1 MNNYDNIRELLL
13 FAFDNFKDRDAFY
26 IRNKENYDTISYDT
40 YITDSLKLAQSLVDK
55 GYSGKHIAV
64 IGENSYEWVISYLA
78 IVSAGGVVV
87 PIDKE
92 LTVSEALNIVKTSD
106 SEALFYSSSY
116 DDVALE
122 TKSILEKEVFLTD
135 KPKSKNGHQTLR
147 ELINLQ
153 TDGSYFEK
161 IKRVPIDNDAMCS
174 IVYTSG
180 TTGLSKGVMLS
191 HTNLLTDVKACFSIA
206 KFGGNRFSVLP
217 MHHTYEFTLGMLFG
231 MAQGCATSIN
241 NSIKY
246 VAQNLKIFASTD
258 LIIVPLIAETLYN
271 AVWTTIRKSG
281 KEKLVRRMI
290 KLSNCLLKIGIDL
303 RKVFFKKVHESLGG
317 NVRHIFCGGAHIDP
331 AIARGYLDFGF
342 YFNIGYG
349 ITECSP
355 LIAGNVFFLRDK
367 MASCGKAIECN
378 EIKIE
383 DPNED
388 GEGHI
393 IVKGKNVMLGY
404 YKNKATT
411 DAVLVDGWFHTGD
424 IGKYDADGFL
434 YITGRTKNLI
444 VLKNGKNIYPEE
456 LEGYIYQN
464 PYVKEVVVY
473 AIGGT
478 VGDEVSMGAEI
489 FPNADRLEEDNISD
503 YKSVII
509 SEIAKM
515 NNSLPYYKRIAQTT
529 FRDSEF
535 DKTTTKKIKRESVH
549 GK

>member
-1 MNNYDNIRELLL
+1 MNNYNNLRELLL
-13 FAFDNFKDRDAFY
+13 FALDNYKDNNAFN
-26 IRNKENYDTISYDT
+26 IRNKEGYYSIT
-40 YITDSLKLAQSLVDK
+40 YQTYVTDALKLAQSLVNK
-55 GYSGKHIAV
+55 GYCGKHIAL
-64 IGENSYEWVISYLA
+64 IGENSYEWVVSYMA
-78 IVSAGGVVV
+78 IVSAGCVVV

-92 LTVSEALNIVKTSD
+92 LTVSEIVNIVKTSD
-106 SEALFYSSSY
+106 SEALFYSSAY
-116 DDVALE
+116 VDAALE
-122 TKSILEKEVFLTD
+122 VNAELKIETYLTD
-135 KPKSKNGHQTLR
+135 KPQSKHAHQTLS
-147 ELINLQ
+147 ELISLVA
-153 TDGSYFEK
+153 DSSYIEK
-161 IKRVPIDNDAMCS
+161 INEVKLDSEAMCS

-180 TTGLSKGVMLS
+180 TTGMSKGVMLS
-191 HTNLLTDVKACFSIA
+191 HTNLLSDAKACFKIA

-231 MAQGCATSIN
+231 MAQGCTTSIN

-246 VAQNLKIFASTD
+246 VAQNLKIFAPTD

-281 KEKLVRRMI
+281 KEKLVKRMI
-290 KLSNCLLKIGIDL
+290 KISNCLLKVGIDL

-317 NVRHIFCGGAHIDP
+317 RVHNIFCGGAHIDP
-331 AIARGYLDFGF
+331 AIAQGYLDFGF

-355 LIAGNVFFLRDK
+355 LIAGNVFFKRDK

-378 EIKIE
+378 DIKIE

-393 IVKGKNVMLGY
+393 IVKGVNVMLGY
-404 YKNKATT
+404 YKNQQTT
-411 DAVLVDGWFHTGD
+411 DSVIVDGWFHTGD
-424 IGKYDADGFL
+424 IGKYDKDGFL

-456 LEGYIYQN
+456 LEGYIYQS

-473 AIGGT
+473 ALGGT
-478 VGDEVSMGAEI
+478 VGDEVRMGAEI
-489 FPNADRLEEDNISD
+489 FPNAERLEEDKISD
-503 YKSVII
+503 YKSVILN
-509 SEIAKM
+509 EIANV
-515 NNSLPYYKRIAQTT
+515 NNSLPYYKRISHTT

-535 DKTTTKKIKRESVH
+535 DKTTTKKIKRDSIN

>member
-1 MNNYDNIRELLL
+1 MNNYNNLKELLFHAL
-13 FAFDNFKDRDAFY
+13 ENFKTKDAFY
-26 IRNKENYDTISYDT
+26 KRNKDGYDTISFDT
-40 YITDSLKLAQSLVDK
+40 FITDTLKLSATLLDK
-55 GYSGKHIAV
+55 GYSGKHIAL
-64 IGENSYEWVISYLA
+64 IGENSYEWVVSYMA
-78 IVSAGGVVV
+78 IVSASAVVV

-92 LTVSEALNIVKTSD
+92 LTVKEILNIIKTSD
-106 SEALFYSSSY
+106 SKVFFYSSSY
-116 DDVALE
+116 DDAALE
-122 TKSILEKEVFLTD
+122 AESELGVELVMTD
-135 KPKSKNGHQTLR
+135 KPLSKHAHPSLR
-147 ELINLQ
+147 ELIDIQ
-153 TDGSYFEK
+153 TDNSYLEK
-161 IKRVPIDNDAMCS
+161 IKAVEIDNDAMCS

-191 HTNLLTDVKACFSIA
+191 HTNMLTDVKACFSIA

-217 MHHTYEFTLGMLFG
+217 MHHTYEFTLGVLFSI
-231 MAQGCATSIN
+231 AQGCATSIN

-246 VAQNLKIFASTD
+246 VAQNLKIFSPTD

-271 AVWTTIRKSG
+271 AVWGTIRKSG
-281 KEKLVRRMI
+281 KEKLVKRMI
-290 KLSNCLLKIGIDL
+290 TISNLLLKVGIDM
-303 RKVFFKKVHESLGG
+303 RKVFFKKVHDSLGG
-317 NVRHIFCGGAHIDP
+317 KVHNIFCGGAHIDP

-355 LIAGNVFFLRDK
+355 LIAGNIFFKRDK
-367 MASCGKAIECN
+367 MDSCGKSIECN

-404 YKNKATT
+404 YKDQKTT
-411 DAVLVDGWFHTGD
+411 DAVLIDGWFHTGD

-434 YITGRTKNLI
+434 HITGRTKNLI

-456 LEGYIYQN
+456 LEGYIYQI

-473 AIGGT
+473 AEGSS
-478 VGDEVSMGAEI
+478 VGDEVSLGAEI
-489 FPNADRLEEDNISD
+489 FPNMERLEEDNISD
-503 YKSVII
+503 YNSVILNEVVNI
-509 SEIAKM
+509 NKG
-515 NNSLPYYKRIAQTT
+515 LPYYKRIAHTT

-535 DKTTTKKIKRESVH
+535 EKTTTKKIKRESRY